1 MSIKPFILDYSPL
14 IIKKDNNFL
23 NLKSREIEI
32 ADLNSLNNYKE
43 EKEFISNIYKN
54 DIFNYNKYV
63 ERYNLTIYYYLNS
76 NLYPIINDYNNKVYE
91 LSLQNYPIIYKKN
104 EEIKK
109 YKYDNLLPYNKYV
122 EEYNKYI
129 EKIKLE
135 LKKYKTESESKT
147 ENNLIEIENNL
158 IIDNKNIEI
167 IEQNNIN
174 DIYNYSIIYNKNV
187 EEYNKYIQE
196 YNTEFELKLKNKLNS
211 LDENDLIEKDN
222 EIIIYNYIDEYNI
235 KIDEYNN
242 KKLNLKIKIEKNN
255 LTINKYITNLKKYN
269 DDLEN
274 FNNQIIM
281 SNINLVNNHLVR
293 SQNPTSKLI
302 FLNYL
307 YDLYIYLQYLKID
320 KKIKIE
326 FYFEKIDYLL
336 NNINNLYELLYNF
349 NYGTE
354 IPKKLLDTDYYIL
367 TDNINEKNI
376 LFLSKNGSFTRN
388 IETILEKEDNL
399 KVLEINLNDLIFKN
413 YIIIRDYNNDIDKI
427 NKNVEFLII
436 M

>member
-1 MSIKPFILDYSPL
+1 
-14 IIKKDNNFL
+14 
-23 NLKSREIEI
+23 
-32 ADLNSLNNYKE
+32 
-43 EKEFISNIYKN
+43 
-54 DIFNYNKYV
+54 
-63 ERYNLTIYYYLNS
+63 
-76 NLYPIINDYNNKVYE
+76 

-222 EIIIYNYIDEYNI
+222 EIIIYNYIDEYNIKIDEYNI